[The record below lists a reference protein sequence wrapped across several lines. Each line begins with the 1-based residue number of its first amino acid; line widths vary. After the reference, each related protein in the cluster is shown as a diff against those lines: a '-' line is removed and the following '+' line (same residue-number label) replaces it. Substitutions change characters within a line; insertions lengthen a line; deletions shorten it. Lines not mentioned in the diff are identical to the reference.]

1 MTNYDK
7 TVSALVS
14 LISRNE
20 KISIPSLMLETG
32 LGYRQVREAVQ
43 RLNSSGTLYFTE
55 GSTELQP
62 AKKYFA
68 ADMSK
73 ERFDEL
79 TRTLPQSSALKLR
92 VIARHDA
99 TGFEGYGYRRLTV
112 KTASE
117 LCEAGLVRKGDRGLT
132 LAISFYTASRL
143 LEVLDRIPQDELLA
157 AVAHPFA
164 VSLIK
169 SGRDHTTVIGMPVIP
184 SEIGDYIEELLEK
197 HGSGDPVL
205 PIPERSTDEEKLKLE
220 IIKCFIEHAGCS
232 NKSEYEL
239 EMKRCLTELE
249 NMEETPKILL
259 KCLKA
264 ACDSLRDD
272 LTDEEID
279 EIKKAYLERLA
290 GEDDFPDFDDDD
302 D

>member
-20 KISIPSLMLETG
+20 RISIPSLMLETG

-43 RLNSSGTLYFTE
+43 RLNSSGTIYFTE

-169 SGRDHTTVIGMPVIP
+169 SGRDVSDIMTMPVLP
-184 SEIGDYIEELLEK
+184 ADAADYISDMLEK
-197 HGSGDPVL
+197 HEEGEEVL
-205 PIPERSTDEEKLKLE
+205 PIPERTMSEEDLKLQ
-220 IIKCFIEHAGCS
+220 IMKSFIERYCAEH
-232 NKSEYEL
+232 KHEYER
-239 EMKRCLTELE
+239 EMKKWVNEVEKMKEAPDVFVRCV
-249 NMEETPKILL
+249 
-259 KCLKA
+259 KA
-264 ACDSLRDD
+264 AYNSLKND
-272 LTDEEID
+272 LTIEEIN
-279 EIKKAYLERLA
+279 EIKDAYFARLT
-290 GEDDFPDFDDDD
+290 GSDFDDDD
-302 D
+302 DD